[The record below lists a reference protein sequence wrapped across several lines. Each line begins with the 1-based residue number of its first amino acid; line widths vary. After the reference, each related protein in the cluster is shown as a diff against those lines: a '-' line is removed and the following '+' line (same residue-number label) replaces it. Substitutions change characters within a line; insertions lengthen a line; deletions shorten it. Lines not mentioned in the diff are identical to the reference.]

1 MGRPISYFANYHSKE
16 NAITNYCGLLLKMI
30 YDSNPS
36 KFSDVMTSILADD
49 GVSIEVGARFSQQ
62 VKRQA
67 SIPDIAITQSSY
79 NIFFEN
85 KTKDWFYTDQLG
97 RHICGFNESSLNILV
112 LLCSEF
118 TQTDVIDQARV
129 EARKKNI
136 LIAAITYEE
145 FLTVLEAHVT
155 SEFLTNQL
163 AEFRN
168 FLDEEELL
176 PNWKYRLDVV
186 NCAGRPEEVETDS
199 VYICPDTGR
208 SYSHKRAMYF
218 GAYKDKKVHHIYTI
232 SAVLSVAEA
241 CGEVKVKWHNDQG
254 ISSNK
259 LKNKAM
265 AMVRKY
271 REQENRTTPLQVFI
285 LDNEREVSFVK
296 ESKGGLR
303 ATKVYFETIAK
314 DCKGIDEL
322 ADRIDKRSWSEFK
335 E

>member
-1 MGRPISYFANYHSKE
+1 
-16 NAITNYCGLLLKMI
+16 
-30 YDSNPS
+30 
-36 KFSDVMTSILADD
+36 
-49 GVSIEVGARFSQQ
+49 
-62 VKRQA
+62 
-67 SIPDIAITQSSY
+67 
-79 NIFFEN
+79 
-85 KTKDWFYTDQLG
+85 
-97 RHICGFNESSLNILV
+97 
-112 LLCSEF
+112 
-118 TQTDVIDQARV
+118 
-129 EARKKNI
+129 
-136 LIAAITYEE
+136 
-145 FLTVLEAHVT
+145 
-155 SEFLTNQL
+155 
-163 AEFRN
+163 
-168 FLDEEELL
+168 
-176 PNWKYRLDVV
+176 
-186 NCAGRPEEVETDS
+186 
-199 VYICPDTGR
+199 
-208 SYSHKRAMYF
+208 MYF